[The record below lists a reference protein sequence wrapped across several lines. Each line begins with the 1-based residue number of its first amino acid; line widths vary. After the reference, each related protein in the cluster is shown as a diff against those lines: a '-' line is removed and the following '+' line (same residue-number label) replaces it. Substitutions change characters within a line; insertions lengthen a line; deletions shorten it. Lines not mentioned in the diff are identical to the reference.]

1 MIIAVFDE
9 CSRRVDID
17 GKLMQWDRG
26 QTLQICGMKI
36 EEKQIQVYFTNRCT
50 ENALIVIGTVEDGDI
65 FVKIPNE
72 LLRKSGIINAYV
84 YQTMQEEGK
93 TTFEVRLGVKA
104 RKKPQDYEA
113 PEDKYALEQIL
124 EQLNKKG
131 DRLYLEENSGSGQN
145 IYDEYL
151 WVNGKYEKLGT
162 REIDLTAYAKK
173 TELPTKTSQLT
184 NDSGF
189 LTGVPAEYVTET
201 ELNGKGYQTG
211 AQVTQAITNAT
222 RDMATNTGVE
232 EKLEGYALKT
242 EIPTVESI
250 SNSEIDSLFTA

>member
-36 EEKQIQVYFTNRCT
+36 EEKQIQVHFTNRCT

-131 DRLYLEENSGSGQN
+131 DRLYLEENRMQLFSKENLLSEVELEVGAGN
-145 IYDEYL
+145 EIITEDEI
-151 WVNGKYEKLGT
+151 NG
-162 REIDLTAYAKK
+162 
-173 TELPTKTSQLT
+173 
-184 NDSGF
+184 
-189 LTGVPAEYVTET
+189 
-201 ELNGKGYQTG
+201 
-211 AQVTQAITNAT
+211 
-222 RDMATNTGVE
+222 
-232 EKLEGYALKT
+232 
-242 EIPTVESI
+242 
-250 SNSEIDSLFTA
+250 LF

>member
-1 MIIAVFDE
+1 MAKFLDLTGLGTFKTKIQEWVNTRLNSEVTIKVVKVNGQALSPEGSKAVNVDLSTYAIKTEVTKEIAQAV
-9 CSRRVDID
+9 
-17 GKLMQWDRG
+17 
-26 QTLQICGMKI
+26 
-36 EEKQIQVYFTNRCT
+36 
-50 ENALIVIGTVEDGDI
+50 
-65 FVKIPNE
+65 
-72 LLRKSGIINAYV
+72 SGIKGFDAQV
-84 YQTMQEEGK
+84 VSSLPQTGE
-93 TTFEVRLGVKA
+93 
-104 RKKPQDYEA
+104 
-113 PEDKYALEQIL
+113 
-124 EQLNKKG
+124 KG
-131 DRLYLEENSGSGQN
+131 ILYLVANSGSGQN

-184 NDSGF
+184 NDR
-189 LTGVPAEYVTET
+189 
-201 ELNGKGYQTG
+201 KGYQTG

>member
-36 EEKQIQVYFTNRCT
+36 EEKQIQVHFTNRCT

-131 DRLYLEENSGSGQN
+131 DRLYLEENRMQLFSEENLLSEVELPKGGGSGTVEIESITN
-145 IYDEYL
+145 P
-151 WVNGKYEKLGT
+151 
-162 REIDLTAYAKK
+162 EIDEIMK
-173 TELPTKTSQLT
+173 
-184 NDSGF
+184 G
-189 LTGVPAEYVTET
+189 AE
-201 ELNGKGYQTG
+201 
-211 AQVTQAITNAT
+211 
-222 RDMATNTGVE
+222 
-232 EKLEGYALKT
+232 
-242 EIPTVESI
+242 
-250 SNSEIDSLFTA
+250 